1 MIKELAKIVRD
12 LAYFT
17 ELGRRNHDE
26 IKDLRKSHNDL
37 SLSIKLLAMEMER
50 LRENEAHER
59 EKLLL
64 KIENLLGKR
73 EQKNPPPR
81 KQKKLPGK

>member
-26 IKDLRKSHNDL
+26 IKELRKSHNDL
-37 SLSIKLLAMEMER
+37 ALSIKLLVLEMER

-64 KIENLLGKR
+64 KVENLLARSQSK
-73 EQKNPPPR
+73 ETPP

>member
-37 SLSIKLLAMEMER
+37 SLSIKLLAMEMGGFVKTKPMNAR
-50 LRENEAHER
+50 NYS
-59 EKLLL
+59 
-64 KIENLLGKR
+64 
-73 EQKNPPPR
+73 
-81 KQKKLPGK
+81 